1 MTDYRPA
8 TEQALKEITEAL
20 DSLAATITAV
30 LDNLATVDAPAPTLA
45 EELRHIA
52 EHWEEWAT
60 DTITSAIRAAA
71 DRAEQIEQE
80 RDEARAEV
88 KRLTA
93 ERLDRNPETKARVEN
108 ALNNLDNAER
118 IAVATVA
125 SEENVTPDQQAN
137 MQGILAGSLP
147 DPADVK
153 PGEAWLVESGG
164 QTVTA
169 CRLHPTSSRPWIV
182 PRHTFGG
189 LPFRWVAD
197 SDITI
202 VSRLVPAPRQITT
215 RGELNALP
223 EGTVVRAKG
232 ELVCERYRHRSKG
245 LVWISTGVDEDFPVD
260 RPVLP
265 ATVLW
270 TPEVPE

>member
-1 MTDYRPA
+1 MNY
-8 TEQALKEITEAL
+8 I
-20 DSLAATITAV
+20 
-30 LDNLATVDAPAPTLA
+30 LATVDAPEPTLA

-60 DTITSAIRAAA
+60 DTITSAIKAAA
-71 DRAEQIEQE
+71 DRAEQTEQE
-80 RDEARAEV
+80 RDEASSEV

-93 ERLDRNPETKARVEN
+93 ERLDRNPETKARVEA

-137 MQGILAGSLP
+137 MQRILAGSLP

-197 SDITI
+197 SDITL
-202 VSRLVPAPRQITT
+202 VSRLVPAPRVITNPD
-215 RGELNALP
+215 ELD
-223 EGTVVRAKG
+223 RAKRDTIIRDARG
-232 ELVCERYRHRSKG
+232 VVCSRDSMGHA
-245 LVWISTGVDEDFPVD
+245 WSTFTNLADQ
-260 RPVLP
+260 RPHIALP

-270 TPEVPE
+270 EPEA